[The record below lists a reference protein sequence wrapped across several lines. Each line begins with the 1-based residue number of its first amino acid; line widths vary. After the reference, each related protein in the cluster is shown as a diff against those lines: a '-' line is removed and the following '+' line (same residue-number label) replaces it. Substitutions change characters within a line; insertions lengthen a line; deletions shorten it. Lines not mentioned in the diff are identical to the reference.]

1 MELCSIASGSSGN
14 CICVG
19 TDECHVLV
27 DAGIS
32 GKRIESGLNSIDLKT
47 EEMQGILITHEHVD
61 HIAGLGVLARRY
73 GLPMYAAVAAGM
85 GFSAAVWAVT
95 ALATAAWSPD
105 KLMAFTIPSF
115 IYSLWSADAA
125 EWFLGL
131 SIPHPASLFNDGLS
145 PERLRA
151 ALASYG
157 VLFAVSLAA
166 YCAGCERRLR
176 HA

>member
-1 MELCSIASGSSGN
+1 
-14 CICVG
+14 
-19 TDECHVLV
+19 
-27 DAGIS
+27 
-32 GKRIESGLNSIDLKT
+32 
-47 EEMQGILITHEHVD
+47 
-61 HIAGLGVLARRY
+61 
-73 GLPMYAAVAAGM
+73 MYAAVAAGM
-85 GFSAAVWAVT
+85 AFSAAVWAVT
-95 ALATAAWSPD
+95 ALAAATWFPD

-115 IYSLWSADAA
+115 IYYLWSADAA

-131 SIPHPASLFNDGLS
+131 KIPHPASLFNDGLS

>member
-1 MELCSIASGSSGN
+1 MI
-14 CICVG
+14 
-19 TDECHVLV
+19 
-27 DAGIS
+27 
-32 GKRIESGLNSIDLKT
+32 
-47 EEMQGILITHEHVD
+47 
-61 HIAGLGVLARRY
+61 
-73 GLPMYAAVAAGM
+73 P
-85 GFSAAVWAVT
+85 
-95 ALATAAWSPD
+95 
-105 KLMAFTIPSF
+105 AFTIPSF
-115 IYSLWSADAA
+115 IYYLWSADAT

>member
-1 MELCSIASGSSGN
+1 MKLSSLKMTEPAIDLGICLAIASSMKD
-14 CICVG
+14 IV
-19 TDECHVLV
+19 
-27 DAGIS
+27 I
-32 GKRIESGLNSIDLKT
+32 
-47 EEMQGILITHEHVD
+47 
-61 HIAGLGVLARRY
+61 
-73 GLPMYAAVAAGM
+73 
-85 GFSAAVWAVT
+85 
-95 ALATAAWSPD
+95 PD

-115 IYSLWSADAA
+115 IYYLWSADAA

-145 PERLRA
+145 PERLCA

-166 YCAGCERRLR
+166 YYAGCERRLR

>member
-1 MELCSIASGSSGN
+1 
-14 CICVG
+14 
-19 TDECHVLV
+19 
-27 DAGIS
+27 
-32 GKRIESGLNSIDLKT
+32 
-47 EEMQGILITHEHVD
+47 
-61 HIAGLGVLARRY
+61 
-73 GLPMYAAVAAGM
+73 MYAAVAAGM

-105 KLMAFTIPSF
+105 KMMAFTIPSF
-115 IYSLWSADAA
+115 IYYLWSADAA

-131 SIPHPASLFNDGLS
+131 NIPHPASLFNDGLS